1 MFEISFLKSTT
12 PSLTIFE
19 GVECVDASS
28 CVDSEIDSESS
39 PEPRYPELHKSPPE
53 VQESLSEQGVYL

>member
-19 GVECVDASS
+19 GVECVEASS

-39 PEPRYPELHKSPPE
+39 PEPELHESPPE
-53 VQESLSEQGVYL
+53 VEESLSEQGVYL